1 MQLRP
6 IPFESVLMSTTERKL
21 ALRLAVAV
29 LALAGGYS
37 AAGVARPVQPAVV
50 QPVQAALASPAELFG
65 ELFVRVQTSHIFPD
79 GKTFVDAVPKR
90 PPAAIMAAYR
100 AEKPAT
106 SDALRAFVLRNFDP
120 PATPAS
126 PSLPTLSLR
135 AHIAALWP
143 VLTRPPLVPLRYS
156 SALPLDHSYVVP
168 GGRFR
173 EIYYWDSY
181 FTMLG
186 LIRDGHR
193 DAAASMVDD
202 FADMLDRYGHIP
214 NGSRSYY
221 LSRSQPP
228 FFYLMVGL
236 LSDDPGQ
243 SYARY
248 LKALKREH
256 DFWMKGADG
265 LAAGQATAHVVRL
278 ADGTLLNRYWDAKDS
293 PREESYAEDV
303 ALAATSGRPSADV
316 YRDIRASA
324 ESGWDFSSRWF
335 ADGANFKTIETT
347 SLVPVDLNSLLYGL
361 EQAIAEG
368 CRQTGD
374 TACARD
380 FDAQAKARAAA
391 IRGHLWNEQAGAF
404 EDMNW
409 RTGRQTGRLSAATLY
424 PLFTGL
430 ADAAQADKVAT
441 TVEGRLLRAGGLATT
456 TATGTHQQ
464 WDEPNGWAPLQWIA
478 VFGLDRTGHRALADT
493 IAARWVRTVS
503 AVYGCTGRLVE
514 KYDVDTGRP
523 GGGGEYPVQDGFGWT
538 NGVTRA
544 LLDRT
549 PAVPE
554 APAAGE
560 GACAAKG

>member
-1 MQLRP
+1 MSM
-6 IPFESVLMSTTERKL
+6 IPWRT
-21 ALRLAVAV
+21 ALRTSMT
-29 LALAGGYS
+29 ALS
-37 AAGVARPVQPAVV
+37 LVSLFPAAGAARTSQGTIVRPAAVV
-50 QPVQAALASPAELFG
+50 PASPAEEFG
-65 ELFVRVQTSHIFPD
+65 ELFVRVQTTRVFPD
-79 GKTFVDAVPKR
+79 GKTFVDAVPKQA
-90 PPAAIMAAYR
+90 PAAIMAAYR
-100 AEKPAT
+100 AEAPAT
-106 SDALRAFVLRNFDP
+106 PDALKAFVLRHFDLPAQPTTP
-120 PATPAS
+120 P
-126 PSLPTLSLR
+126 LPELALR
-135 AHIAALWP
+135 PHIAALWP
-143 VLTRPPLVPLRYS
+143 VLTRPPLNPPRYS

-193 DAAASMVDD
+193 DVAVSMVDD

-236 LSDDPGQ
+236 LSDEPGQ

-248 LKALKREH
+248 LKALKTEH
-256 DFWMKGADG
+256 AFWMRGAAA
-265 LAAGQATAHVVRL
+265 LAAGQAKGHVVRL
-278 ADGTLLNRYWDAKDS
+278 ADGTLLNRYWDERDT
-293 PREESYAEDV
+293 PREESYAQDV
-303 ALAATSGRPSADV
+303 ALAASSSRPSAEV

-335 ADGANFKTIETT
+335 ADGAHFQTIETS
-347 SLVPVDLNSLLYGL
+347 SLVTVDLNSLLYGM
-361 EQAIAEG
+361 ERAIAEG
-368 CRQTGD
+368 CRRTGD
-374 TACARD
+374 ATCARD
-380 FDAQAKARAAA
+380 FGTQAQSRAAA
-391 IRGHLWNEQAGAF
+391 IQHYLWNDEAGAF

-409 RTGRQTGRLSAATLY
+409 RTGKQTGRLNATTLY

-430 ADAAQADKVAT
+430 ADARQADKVAA
-441 TVEGRLLRAGGLATT
+441 TVEGKLLRAGGLATT
-456 TATGTHQQ
+456 TATGTGQQ

-478 VFGLDRTGHRALADT
+478 VSGLDRTGHRALADT
-493 IAARWVRTVS
+493 IAGRWLRTVS
-503 AVYGCTGRLVE
+503 STYACTGRLVE

-544 LLDRT
+544 LLDRKL
-549 PAVPE
+549 AVPE
-554 APAAGE
+554 ATTGE
-560 GACAAKG
+560 GVCPGKG